1 MLCVP
6 LQEFAAKGSFI
17 QYGGVVDHALVV
29 RGITTV
35 YNTDYMTDFVFH
47 LNAEIQ
53 VLLPTDIKVVPLAV
67 FTDHAQVNTSTA
79 HLGLLASPAPGLQCY
94 LPKKCWRRAVA

>member
-1 MLCVP
+1 MCMLV
-6 LQEFAAKGSFI
+6 QEFAAKGSFI

-47 LNAEIQ
+47 LNGALKVRVPSLLTSSASRAPRHQ
-53 VLLPTDIKVVPLAV
+53 PPSVLDRTLKV
-67 FTDHAQVNTSTA
+67 
-79 HLGLLASPAPGLQCY
+79 SPSQ
-94 LPKKCWRRAVA
+94 R

>member
-1 MLCVP
+1 MSFTITMCP
-6 LQEFAAKGSFI
+6 GKQEFAAKGSFI

-47 LNAEIQ
+47 LNGA
-53 VLLPTDIKVVPLAV
+53 IKARRFHGV
-67 FTDHAQVNTSTA
+67 FQYNWTFHKLDGCMRIFT
-79 HLGLLASPAPGLQCY
+79 
-94 LPKKCWRRAVA
+94 